1 MVAGKDLAYCQLNCV
16 SDWKEWGFS
25 VGGYRVLI
33 NGACGRMGQEVV
45 KAVVAEEDI
54 NLVAAVDVTNVG
66 KDIGS
71 IAGIGDLGIHVTDDL
86 DNAISSSVPEIMVD
100 FTNPR
105 VVMNGLK
112 IAIGAGVCCVV
123 GTTGLSEADLELLRQ
138 VSEKARVGVIVAPN
152 FAIGAV
158 LMMRFAE
165 IAAKYLPDVEIIELH
180 HNKKIDAPSGTA
192 IKTAELIVN
201 QQEEAGRSRPNDEF
215 QKISGVRGGQLG
227 GVHIHSVRLPGL
239 VAHQEVIFGGL
250 GQTLRIR
257 HDSMD
262 RDSFMPGVLLAIREV
277 MKIQGVVYGLEH
289 LLDV

>member
-1 MVAGKDLAYCQLNCV
+1 
-16 SDWKEWGFS
+16 
-25 VGGYRVLI
+25 VLV

-45 KAVVAEEDI
+45 KTVVAEEDME
-54 NLVAAVDVTNVG
+54 LVAAVDVANAG

-71 IAGIGDLGIHVTDDL
+71 IVGLGELGIFVTDDL
-86 DNAISSSVPEIMVD
+86 ENAVSSSNPEIMID

-112 IAIGAGVCCVV
+112 IAIGAGMHCVV
-123 GTTGLSEADLELLRQ
+123 GTTGLSEADLEELNAMSRQ
-138 VSEKARVGVIVAPN
+138 ANVGVIVAPN

-165 IAAKYLPDVEIIELH
+165 IAAKYLADVEIIELH
-180 HNKKIDAPSGTA
+180 HDKKMDSPSGTA
-192 IKTAELIVN
+192 IKTAELIVK
-201 QQEEAGRSRPNDEF
+201 QQEEARRFRPRDEF

-257 HDSMD
+257 HDSMN
-262 RDSFMPGVLLAIREV
+262 RDSFMPGVVMAIREV
-277 MKIQGVVYGLEH
+277 TKIQGVVYGLEQ

>member
-1 MVAGKDLAYCQLNCV
+1 MG
-16 SDWKEWGFS
+16 SF
-25 VGGYRVLI
+25 RVLV

-45 KAVVAEEDI
+45 KAVAAEEDM
-54 NLVAAVDVTNVG
+54 NLVAAVDIANVG

-71 IAGIGDLGIHVTDDL
+71 VVGIGELGICVQDDL
-86 DNAISSSVPEIMVD
+86 EDAISGLAPDVMVD

-112 IAIGAGVCCVV
+112 TAIRAGVHCVV
-123 GTTGLSEADLELLRQ
+123 GTTGFSEADLELLRKM
-138 VSEKARVGVIVAPN
+138 SEKSKVGVVIAPN

-158 LMMRFAE
+158 LMMKFSQ

-180 HNKKIDAPSGTA
+180 HDKKMDSPSGTA
-192 IKTAELIVN
+192 VKTAELIISERDETV
-201 QQEEAGRSRPNDEF
+201 RSHPKDEF
-215 QKISGVRGGQLG
+215 QKIAGVRGGELG

-257 HDSMD
+257 HDSMS
-262 RDSFMPGVLLAIREV
+262 RDSFMPGVIMAIREV
-277 MKIQGVVYGLEH
+277 TKIQGVIYGLEQ